1 MFEVVVNLIFQIG
14 IPVLLLILG
23 FSIGSFRERGHYRSI
38 IAREDQY
45 RDLPIFSARHAPKLE
60 PAPGAELVQGNVVI
74 SIDYFKRFLAGLRM
88 VFGGRIR
95 AYESLVDRARREALL
110 RMRQAAREMGA
121 AYVFNVRMETASI
134 SKGGN
139 NAIGSVEV
147 VAYGTA
153 IIPAVSPVV
162 APVAGAR

>member
-1 MFEVVVNLIFQIG
+1 MVETVINLVFQIG
-14 IPVLLLILG
+14 IPVVLLILG
-23 FSIGSFRERGHYRSI
+23 FSVGSFRERGHYRSI
-38 IAREDQY
+38 IAREDQF
-45 RDLPIFSARHAPKLE
+45 RDLPIFSARHAPELDPK
-60 PAPGAELVQGNVVI
+60 PGAELVTGSVVI

-88 VFGGRIR
+88 IFGGRIT

-110 RMRQAAREMGA
+110 RMREAARDKGA

-139 NAIGSVEV
+139 KAIGSVEV

-153 IIPAVSPVV
+153 ISPATG
-162 APVAGAR
+162 AP